1 MRISRAMVFMC
12 MGGWLA
18 FVLRAAAKEDV
29 IQCANLIY
37 GGTHTSRCFS
47 HEFLTRVQE
56 VAGIPTARRFRSVK
70 LVSREL
76 FQYPFAVMTGEKEF
90 SLSPKERENLKR
102 YVAHGGFLLA
112 SAGCSSAE
120 WDRCFRRELRT
131 IFPKRELKRIAMN
144 HPVFRAV
151 YEVKKLELTH
161 DGPDAR
167 LWGLQLDGG
176 IVLVYSPQGLND
188 TAHTK
193 GCCCCGGNEI
203 SNSLELNVNLL
214 VYALLH

>member
-1 MRISRAMVFMC
+1 MALVCVGFWP
-12 MGGWLA
+12 GLA
-18 FVLRAAAKEDV
+18 PWASAKDDV

-37 GGTHTSRCFS
+37 GGVHTSRCFS
-47 HEFLTRVQE
+47 HEFLSRTQE
-56 VAGIPTARRFRSVK
+56 AAGIPTARRFRSVK
-70 LVSREL
+70 LVSQEL
-76 FQYPFAVMTGEKEF
+76 FQYPFAMMTGEKDF

-102 YVAHGGFLLA
+102 YVTHGGFLLA

-131 IFPKRELKRIAMN
+131 IFPKHELKRIPMD
-144 HPVFRAV
+144 HPIFRAV

-161 DGPDAR
+161 GGPDAR
-167 LWGLQLDGG
+167 LWGLELDGR